1 MNYNDI
7 FEYKDGGLFWKKTSS
22 KRYKIGDRAGH
33 LSKNG
38 TGERKVFINKK
49 PTLEKYIIYNM
60 FYGDIPD
67 GFEIH
72 RHNMMLNDNR
82 IENLYLKEKPEVYRH
97 YKLSKELIDQYIYIK
112 DGEIY
117 RVYGDTKTGRV
128 LKNSYYMITIG
139 PRTSGKKSKRFL
151 EHKVIWMY
159 YNGDIPDGFEIDHIN
174 QDKLDNRIENLR
186 CVPKHVNLSNNK
198 AKNYSYNKKYKI
210 WKCEIMRNGVVYRTR
225 VKTEADAKR
234 WVEEIKNTLII

>member
-1 MNYNDI
+1 
-7 FEYKDGGLFWKKTSS
+7 
-22 KRYKIGDRAGH
+22 
-33 LSKNG
+33 
-38 TGERKVFINKK
+38 
-49 PTLEKYIIYNM
+49 M
-60 FYGDIPD
+60 FYGDIPN

-72 RHNMMLNDNR
+72 RHNMNRNDNR

-97 YKLSKELIDQYIYIK
+97 YKLSKELIDKYIYIK

-117 RVYGDTKTGRV
+117 RVYGDTKACKI
-128 LKNSYYMITIG
+128 LKDGYYMIPIG
-139 PRTSGKKSKRFL
+139 YLPGKNAKRFL

-198 AKNYSYNKKYKI
+198 AKNYSYNKKHKI
-210 WKCEIMRNGVVYRTR
+210 WKCEIMRNGVVYRAR
-225 VKTEADAKR
+225 VETEADAKR
-234 WVEEIKNTLII
+234 WVEETKNTLII

>member
-1 MNYNDI
+1 MNYNSVFKYDN
-7 FEYKDGGLFWKKTSS
+7 GQLFWKTSNQAH
-22 KRYKIGDRAGH
+22 KAGDRAGH
-33 LSKNG
+33 ISKNG
-38 TGERKVFINKK
+38 TGERKIFVNKK
-49 PTLEKYIIYNM
+49 PVLEKHIIYSM

-72 RHNMMLNDNR
+72 RHNMIRDDNR
-82 IENLYLKEKPEVYRH
+82 IENLYLKQKPQTYRN

-128 LKNSYYMITIG
+128 LKDGYYTITIG
-139 PRTSGKKSKRFL
+139 PHTSGKKSKRFL
-151 EHKVIWMY
+151 EHKVLWVY

-186 CVPKHVNLSNNK
+186 CVPKHVNLSNNN
-198 AKNYSYNKKYKI
+198 AKNYSYNKKSKLWQCTI
-210 WKCEIMRNGVVYRTR
+210 TRNGVCYRKQ
-225 VKTEADAKR
+225 VQTEDDAKR
-234 WVEEIKNTLII
+234 WVKEVKNALII